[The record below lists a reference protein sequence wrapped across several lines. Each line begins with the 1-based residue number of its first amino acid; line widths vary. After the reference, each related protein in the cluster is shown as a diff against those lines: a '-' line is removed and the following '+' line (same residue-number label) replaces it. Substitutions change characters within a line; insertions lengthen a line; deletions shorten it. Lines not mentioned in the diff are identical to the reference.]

1 MQSISSTLNILHF
14 IRVKERETLHETQDG
29 LVTGRNIRTSKKVGN
44 IGKILSDRED

>member
-29 LVTGRNIRTSKKVGN
+29 LVTGRKKHQNV
-44 IGKILSDRED
+44 EDSRKYS